1 MYFMQFNIKFIYFLN
16 KLLIFFIYLLYNQT
30 VKFFGLSEVL
40 AMNINIIGV
49 PLFYGCDK
57 SGVENGPNALRQSGL
72 SDILTKNNKKVYDLG
87 NLYIENVT
95 LENKY
100 ATDNKIKYL
109 SPIADVNTNLAHS
122 VFNSLNSECFP
133 FVIGGDHSLGLG
145 SIAGASKFFG
155 DDFGVIWVD
164 AHGDINT
171 HLTSPS
177 GNVHGMPLASS
188 MGVGHDTL
196 KNIYFKG
203 KKVDPSKVFILCAR
217 DLDEGE
223 LTLIEELNMSVWTT
237 AKIQEKGVQRILA
250 DLLKKITNINN
261 IHLSFDIDCLDSY
274 LVPGTGTPVS
284 EGMNL
289 TEIEEILKGILSTK
303 KIKSM
308 DFVEFNPE
316 IDENSKTLDNCIK
329 LLKTISENL

>member
-1 MYFMQFNIKFIYFLN
+1 
-16 KLLIFFIYLLYNQT
+16 
-30 VKFFGLSEVL
+30 
-40 AMNINIIGV
+40 MNINIIGV

-57 SGVENGPNALRQSGL
+57 AGVENGPNALRQNGL
-72 SDILTKNNKKVYDLG
+72 IDILKNNNKVYDLG

-95 LENKY
+95 IENKY

-109 SPIADVNTNLAHS
+109 APIAEVTTNLAHS
-122 VFNSLNSECFP
+122 VFNSLSSDCFP

-145 SIAGASKFFG
+145 SVAGARHFFG
-155 DDFGVIWVD
+155 EDFGVIWID

-177 GNVHGMPLASS
+177 GNVHGMPLAAS
-188 MGVGHDTL
+188 MGIGPDTL

-223 LTLIEELNMSVWTT
+223 LKLIEDLNISVWTT
-237 AKIQEKGVQRILA
+237 AKIQEKGVSKILTE
-250 DLLKKITNINN
+250 LLEKVTNINN

-284 EGMNL
+284 KGMKL
-289 TEIEEILKGILSTK
+289 TEIEEMLKGILFTK